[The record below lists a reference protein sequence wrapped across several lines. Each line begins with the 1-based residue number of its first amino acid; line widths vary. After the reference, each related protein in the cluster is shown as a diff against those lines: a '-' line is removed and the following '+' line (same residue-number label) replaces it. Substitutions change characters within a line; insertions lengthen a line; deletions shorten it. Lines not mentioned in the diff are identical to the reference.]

1 MHGEDF
7 ISEVALLDA
16 PETPPHAWG
25 RPIQKN
31 KINADLRNTP
41 TCMGKT
47 DVYAF
52 KPERNWKHPHM
63 HGEDTIFLLLHSP
76 KTETPPHAWGRQ
88 HKYMLLSPV
97 GRNTPTCMGKTIPAL
112 YNNRAAVETPPHAW
126 GRHHLFTLVYVKN
139 RNTPTC
145 MGKTSCERHKKPHL

>member
-63 HGEDTIFLLLHSP
+63 HGEDREPITSCEPI
-76 KTETPPHAWGRQ
+76 
-88 HKYMLLSPV
+88 M
-97 GRNTPTCMGKTIPAL
+97 
-112 YNNRAAVETPPHAW
+112 ETPPHAW
-126 GRHHLFTLVYVKN
+126 GRHYLFTLA
-139 RNTPTC
+139 
-145 MGKTSCERHKKPHL
+145 